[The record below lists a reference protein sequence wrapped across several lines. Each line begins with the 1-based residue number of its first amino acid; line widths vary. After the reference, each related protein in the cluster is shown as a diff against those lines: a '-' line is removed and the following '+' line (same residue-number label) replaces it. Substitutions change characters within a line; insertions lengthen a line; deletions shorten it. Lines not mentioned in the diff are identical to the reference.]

1 MSNATETN
9 DYRIIIDPNGIEGST
24 EYFIG
29 IKLAN
34 GQWDVP
40 FDVYFSPETMKKELT
55 EMLLAF
61 KKPSLKLNDDDTYT
75 ELSTAS

>member
-1 MSNATETN
+1 MSNTTETN
-9 DYRIIIDPNGIEGST
+9 DYRIIIDPDGIDGNT

-29 IKLAN
+29 IKLPN

-61 KKPSLKLNDDDTYT
+61 SKPALKLNNDDSYT
-75 ELSTAS
+75 ELNTAS